1 MALDAPKQT
10 SGAAP
15 RTNTAARR
23 CGRRAE
29 ARQGSNGQGWHCSRE
44 AGAAAGGGRRPE
56 RRQGCTGQGWPCS
69 REISVPGT

>member
-29 ARQGSNGQGWHCSRE
+29 ARQGSNGQGWHCR
-44 AGAAAGGGRRPE
+44 
-56 RRQGCTGQGWPCS
+56 

>member
-23 CGRRAE
+23 CGRWPGTE
-29 ARQGSNGQGWHCSRE
+29 ARGPPRLQR
-44 AGAAAGGGRRPE
+44 AGMPL
-56 RRQGCTGQGWPCS
+56 QP
-69 REISVPGT
+69 